1 MRRCLIG
8 IAALLL
14 TAAAGLAPAAAGG
27 LCGRLTLPALLEL
40 ACTDE
45 IGVDGG
51 PEAVIA
57 PIGGTFSALSRMSV
71 RELDRASDPLAWSD
85 PADWLEG
92 QMIVDL
98 DGVGAALQRIVD
110 DPDSPFGSSM
120 ISSGVASLVRGL
132 EDLSRLPL
140 AACGDGATPSEVTCR
155 FGVEPISLVMKV
167 LLIEDREARFAVNI
181 RTFNEQRL
189 RHFTAVANS
198 FRGG

>member
-1 MRRCLIG
+1 MRRSLTG
-8 IAALLL
+8 ITALLL
-14 TAAAGLAPAAAGG
+14 TAAAGIAPAAAAE
-27 LCGRLTLPALLEL
+27 LCDRLTVPALLDL
-40 ACTDE
+40 ACADE
-45 IGVDGG
+45 ISVAGA
-51 PEAVIA
+51 PQAVIA
-57 PIGGTFSALSRMSV
+57 PIGGTFSALSEMSI

-98 DGVGAALQRIVD
+98 DGVGAALQGIVD

-132 EDLSRLPL
+132 QDLSRLPL
-140 AACGDGATPSEVTCR
+140 AACGDGATQSEVTCR

-198 FRGG
+198 FHSD

>member
-8 IAALLL
+8 IATLLL
-14 TAAAGLAPAAAGG
+14 TTAAGFAPVAAAE
-27 LCGRLTLPALLEL
+27 LCDRLTVPALLDL
-40 ACTDE
+40 SCTDE
-45 IGVDGG
+45 IGIDGA
-51 PEAVIA
+51 PHAAIA

-92 QMIVDL
+92 QMMLDL
-98 DGVGAALQRIVD
+98 DGVGAALQGIVD

-167 LLIEDREARFAVNI
+167 LLIEYGEARFAVNI

-198 FRGG
+198 FYGG